1 MINLITAGHS
11 HGDALIGIIEGL
23 PKGVPITEE
32 YINEFLKKRQMGYG
46 RGKRMK
52 MEHDKVKIISGVW
65 KGETTGTPISL
76 LIKNRGARP
85 QDKEPPRTI
94 PRPGH
99 ADFAGAIKYEYINDF
114 NPVIERSSARETA
127 MRVALTAITRRFLE
141 EIGIEV
147 LGYVKG
153 IGKID
158 APSLT
163 LDPDSLKERRD
174 ASPLFMLDE
183 ETEKKCISLIDDA
196 KKQGYTLGGR
206 VEVIAFQVPPGLG
219 SFATYKKRLDARLS
233 YVLMSLPTVKA
244 VEIGDGI
251 ESSYLPGNE
260 AMDPF
265 VLKEGRPV
273 RTTNHSGGIEGGISN
288 GEPIRVAIYS
298 KPIPTQPKPLSS
310 FDFSKIEATQA
321 PYIRSDLVIIPAL
334 SVIAELLVSYV
345 IADAFLERFGGDTLS
360 MIKKHYDLWREEWK
374 EVLSL

>member
-1 MINLITAGHS
+1 
-11 HGDALIGIIEGL
+11 
-23 PKGVPITEE
+23 
-32 YINEFLKKRQMGYG
+32 
-46 RGKRMK
+46 
-52 MEHDKVKIISGVW
+52 
-65 KGETTGTPISL
+65 
-76 LIKNRGARP
+76 
-85 QDKEPPRTI
+85 
-94 PRPGH
+94 
-99 ADFAGAIKYEYINDF
+99 
-114 NPVIERSSARETA
+114 